1 MSPAR
6 TTNLIFLGASGTVTG
21 SKFLLEIDYGLP
33 TQRRI
38 LIDAGQFQGE
48 KAWREKNWEE
58 FPVDPATI
66 DTVILTHAHMDH
78 VGYLPA
84 LVRNG
89 FHGLVIC
96 TEGTARLAEIVMRDA
111 GKIQEQDARYAADH
125 GYSKHDP
132 PLPLFDTTDVE
143 NTIPLLHSVP
153 FYEDID
159 LEDGIT
165 AHWVRAAHILG
176 SASVRIETP
185 ETSILFSGDL
195 GRHHHP
201 ILKPRDTPTGAD
213 WVVMETTYGDREHPE
228 PEEEHAE
235 MADAIRRTV
244 ARGGQVLIPAFAI
257 DRTETILK
265 ALTDMYKEGRIPD
278 VPVYVDSPMG
288 LRALAVY
295 ADVELEELQ
304 EGMTLNDFL
313 GIPRLRESM
322 SSDDSKA
329 INRQTEPIIIISS
342 SGMLEGGR
350 VLHHLKRLVTDERN
364 TIILTG
370 YQAAGTRGR
379 QLEEGAREV
388 KVHGKYY
395 RVKAEILRDDEFSVH
410 GDASDLMDWAQT
422 LDPAPITAFMV
433 HGDPQVARHFANRL
447 EDELD
452 WVAVVPRYGEVVSLI
467 EGSEDPPDLPVKV
480 PKPRDGEVERPAE

>member
-1 MSPAR
+1 MSVAAA
-6 TTNLIFLGASGTVTG
+6 TTLTFLGAAGTVTG
-21 SKFLLEIDYGLP
+21 SKFLIEIDYGLE

-38 LIDAGQFQGE
+38 LVDAGQFQGE

-58 FPVDPATI
+58 FPVDPRTI

-89 FHGLVIC
+89 FTGLVVC
-96 TEGTARLAEIVMRDA
+96 TEGTARLAEIVLRDA
-111 GKIQEQDARYAADH
+111 GKLQEQDAAYAEKG
-125 GYSKHDP
+125 GYSKHQP

-143 NTIPLLHSVP
+143 NTIPMLHSVP
-153 FYEDID
+153 FYEDVD
-159 LEDGIT
+159 LEDGVS
-165 AHWVRAAHILG
+165 AHWVRAGHILG
-176 SASVRIETP
+176 SASVRIQTP
-185 ETSILFSGDL
+185 DTSILFSGDL

-201 ILKPRDTPTGAD
+201 ILKPRDTPQGAE
-213 WVVMETTYGDREHPE
+213 WVVMETTYGDREHVE
-228 PEEEHAE
+228 PEVPHEP

-257 DRTETILK
+257 DRTEGILK
-265 ALTDMYKEGRIPD
+265 ALTDLYREGRIPD

-295 ADVELEELQ
+295 ADVDLEELQ

-322 SSDDSKA
+322 SSEDSMA
-329 INRQTEPIIIISS
+329 INRQTEPIVIISS

-364 TIILTG
+364 AIILTG

-388 KVHGKYY
+388 KIHGRYY
-395 RVKAEILRDDEFSVH
+395 RVKAEILRADEFSVH
-410 GDASDLMDWAQT
+410 GDASDLMDWAT
-422 LDPAPITAFMV
+422 ALRPAPTVAYMV
-433 HGDPQVARHFANRL
+433 HGDPKVARHFANRL

-452 WVAVVPRYGEVVSLI
+452 WLAVVPRYGEVVSLI
-467 EGSEDPPDLPVKV
+467 DGSEDPPDLPLGA
-480 PKPRDGEVERPAE
+480 PRERD

>member
-1 MSPAR
+1 MTAR
-6 TTNLIFLGASGTVTG
+6 NVTLTFLGASGTVTG
-21 SKFLLEIDYGLP
+21 SKYLLTISPGEEN
-33 TQRRI
+33 QRRI

-48 KAWREKNWEE
+48 KEWRRKNWDE
-58 FPVDPATI
+58 FPVPPDTI

-89 FHGLVIC
+89 FKGLVLT
-96 TEGTARLAEIVMRDA
+96 TEGSARLAEIVLRDA
-111 GKIQEQDARYAADH
+111 GKLQEQDAELAARG
-125 GYSKHDP
+125 GYSKHEK
-132 PLPLFDTTDVE
+132 PLPLFDTLDVE
-143 NTIPLLHSVP
+143 NTIPMIHSVP

-159 LEDGIT
+159 LEDGVS
-165 AHWVRAAHILG
+165 ARWVRAAHILG
-176 SASVRIETP
+176 SASVRIEMP

-201 ILKPRDTPTGAD
+201 ILKPRDTPEGAE

-228 PEEEHAE
+228 PEEPHAE

-244 ARGGQVLIPAFAI
+244 ERGGQVLIPAFAI

-265 ALTDMYKEGRIPD
+265 ALTDMYNEGRIPS

-295 ADVELEELQ
+295 ADVELNELQ
-304 EGMTLNDFL
+304 DGMGLNDFL
-313 GIPRLRESM
+313 GLPDLRESM
-322 SSDDSKA
+322 SSADSKA
-329 INRQTEPIIIISS
+329 INRQTSPAIIISS

-350 VLHHLKRLVTDERN
+350 VLHHLKRLVTSEKN
-364 TIILTG
+364 TVILTG
-370 YQAAGTRGR
+370 YQAVGTRGR
-379 QLEEGAREV
+379 QLEDGAREI
-388 KVHGKYY
+388 KIHGKYY

-410 GDASDLMDWAQT
+410 GDASDLMDWAKA
-422 LDPAPITAFMV
+422 LDPAPTVAYMV
-433 HGDPQVARHFANRL
+433 HGEKKVARHFADRL

-467 EGSEDPPDLPVKV
+467 DGAPDPLDLNVSVPEDDEDAVAEP
-480 PKPRDGEVERPAE
+480 DGE